1 MSIAERL
8 RLQLGPSVGVAA
20 VLAAAHAVA
29 GVAIWIT
36 PLPLAV
42 ALSGT
47 GVVLVSLVSTVRR
60 HAFRHVRG
68 ALVELDIREDCTVSA
83 RLRGEEGWGEYRI
96 EASSF
101 VSAVITVVNLR
112 SESGRRRVSALIAGD
127 TLDPERFRQL
137 RVWLRWRCGKAT

>member
-8 RLQLGPSVGVAA
+8 RLQLGPSVRVAA
-20 VLAAAHAVA
+20 GLAAAHAIA
-29 GVAIWIT
+29 GVAIWVT

-42 ALSGT
+42 ALSAT
-47 GVVLVSLVSTVRR
+47 GVVLVSLVWTVRR

-68 ALVELDIREDCTVSA
+68 ALVELNIREDCTVSA
-83 RLRGEEGWGEYRI
+83 RLGGGGLVRVPHRGFQFR
-96 EASSF
+96 
-101 VSAVITVVNLR
+101 VDDVTVVNLR
-112 SESGRRRVSALIAGD
+112 SENGRRRVSALIAGD